1 MHHDGWL
8 LVTLPGSDC
17 ASNVFFAPLCQSD
30 VSFTAMDTI
39 NGVQG
44 TFNVFISEFTS

>member
-1 MHHDGWL
+1 MQ
-8 LVTLPGSDC
+8 VMYFT
-17 ASNVFFAPLCQSD
+17 PLCQSD

-39 NGVQG
+39 NGLQG